1 MIEQG
6 QASLD
11 EVGRKLQTLG
21 PADVRLLVHRDADEL
36 SLVTVVVNA
45 GLDTADLADETYD
58 YGEVVFVKAVLD
70 AGHVSDWLRKRT
82 GEAGG
87 LTFAVRESNPNC
99 SWDRSESRTHARY
112 GTFFATPHT
121 DYHVPSQDLQ
131 DPLWPGT
138 VLAGTGLPFFPDVN
152 VAAASLLFDVHSMPG
167 GRTVPS
173 ELMLLRIAH
182 PEAYF
187 EKLRV
192 SSTSI
197 VASVLGEDFEDV
209 YLQVSAAG
217 GRQEKPVDQSG
228 DTQVPVTGADRTD
241 TWVALTRG
249 QECLDF
255 RAVSSRWP
263 SSFARQ
269 GIHFEPE
276 DLIDRLDLMRR
287 GGESETVEFKQTIP
301 KGDGIPR
308 TVAAFANGEGGTII
322 LGIEDETGEVIGVAN
337 AAKCQDDL
345 VDITRTKVRPPPECK
360 PFPCTLQGRPVVA
373 MRVEP
378 GDDRPYG
385 VVDGGGIRYYVRRG
399 ATNRVAE
406 PEEIRQIARPRGS
419 DSQDSTLQWE

>member
-6 QASLD
+6 RASLD
-11 EVGRKLQTLG
+11 DVGSKLQALG
-21 PADVRLLVHRDADEL
+21 PADVRLLVHRDADEI

-45 GLDTADLADETYD
+45 GLDTTDLADETYD
-58 YGEVVFVKAVLD
+58 YGEVAFVKAVLD
-70 AGHVSDWLRKRT
+70 AGHVAEWLQTGT

-87 LTFAVRESNPNC
+87 LTFIVRDPNPNC

-112 GTFFATPHT
+112 GTFFRTPHT
-121 DYHVPSQDLQ
+121 DYHVLSHDPQ

-152 VAAASLLFDVHSMPG
+152 VAAASLLFDVHSMSD

-182 PEAYF
+182 PAAYF

-192 SSTSI
+192 SSASI
-197 VASVLGEDFEDV
+197 VASVRGNDLEGV
-209 YLQVSAAG
+209 CLQVTTAG
-217 GRQEKPVDQSG
+217 GPQEVPVGQPG
-228 DTQVPVTGADRTD
+228 DAQVPVAGADRAD

-255 RAVSSRWP
+255 RTISSRWP
-263 SSFARQ
+263 ASLARQ
-269 GIHFEPE
+269 GIHLEPE
-276 DLIDRLDLMRR
+276 DLGERLDLMRR
-287 GGESETVEFKQTIP
+287 GGESETVEFKRTIP
-301 KGDGIPR
+301 KGAGIPR

-322 LGIEDETGEVIGVAN
+322 VGIEDETGEVIGVAN
-337 AAKCQDDL
+337 AARCQDDL
-345 VDITRTKVRPPPECK
+345 IDITRTRVRPPPECK
-360 PFPCTLQGRPVVA
+360 PLACTLQGRPVVA

-406 PEEIRQIARPRGS
+406 PEEMRQLAQSRESEGH
-419 DSQDSTLQWE
+419 DSTLRWE